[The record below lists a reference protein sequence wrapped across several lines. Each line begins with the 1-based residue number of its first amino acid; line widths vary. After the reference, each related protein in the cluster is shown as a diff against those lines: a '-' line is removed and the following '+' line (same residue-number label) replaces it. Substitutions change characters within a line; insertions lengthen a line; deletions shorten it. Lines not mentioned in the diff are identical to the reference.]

1 MNALRAIDNA
11 IEILEEDGA
20 ARRISPFENAELLD
34 LRDARDAVARVEGCL
49 NWLAMIENT
58 LKSDPRCTGE
68 NGAPLTG
75 LRAVRA
81 VMRNLIAETEYQREV
96 ERAEYLEDR

>member
-11 IEILEEDGA
+11 IEILVEDGE
-20 ARRISPFENAELLD
+20 RLRIDPNENPELLD
-34 LRDARDAVARVEGCL
+34 LRDVRAAVARVAGCE
-49 NWLAMIENT
+49 NWLTMIENT

-81 VMRNLIAETEYQREV
+81 VLRDLTPPDNAADAEVGRG
-96 ERAEYLEDR
+96 

>member
-1 MNALRAIDNA
+1 MHADQDIKRRA
-11 IEILEEDGA
+11 G
-20 ARRISPFENAELLD
+20 RITLLCRCR
-34 LRDARDAVARVEGCL
+34 RDARDAVARVEGCL

-58 LKSDPRCTGE
+58 LKSDPRSTGE